1 MSKSKSELSIT
12 KRYML
17 EYICFKTRNNYA
29 FFANNE
35 FIAEAIGLTVNTAK
49 TFINDLIRDGY
60 LYKEID
66 KKGRRVLSLT
76 GKEYKRLCLDM
87 TNVDKKV
94 LKSER
99 DTVVNENQY
108 LQEQLTFSEGR
119 VNSLVPEKTD
129 LTLTNEELTRKVK
142 ELEERIT
149 KLEETVSTQSDRI
162 MKLENIFYKNGIS
175 KTQLDE
181 MIEKNEN
188 IKSNTTQNGT

>member
-1 MSKSKSELSIT
+1 M
-12 KRYML
+12 
-17 EYICFKTRNNYA
+17 
-29 FFANNE
+29 
-35 FIAEAIGLTVNTAK
+35 TVNTAK

-99 DTVVNENQY
+99 DTAVNENQY

-119 VNSLVPEKTD
+119 VNSLVSEKTD

-149 KLEETVSTQSDRI
+149 KLENRTT
-162 MKLENIFYKNGIS
+162 KLENLFYKNGIS
-175 KTQLDE
+175 QEEL
-181 MIEKNEN
+181 EKAIQENE
-188 IKSNTTQNGT
+188 KKD

>member
-1 MSKSKSELSIT
+1 
-12 KRYML
+12 ML
-17 EYICFKTRNNYA
+17 EYICFKSRNNYA

-49 TFINDLIRDGY
+49 TFINDLIRSGY

-99 DTVVNENQY
+99 DTAVNENQY

-119 VNSLVPEKTD
+119 VNSLVSEKTD
-129 LTLTNEELTRKVK
+129 LILTNEELTRKVN
-142 ELEERIT
+142 ELEDRIR
-149 KLEETVSTQSDRI
+149 KLEETSASQTDRI
-162 MKLENIFYKNGIS
+162 TKLENIFYKNGIS

>member
-1 MSKSKSELSIT
+1 MSKSKSELS
-12 KRYML
+12 ML
-17 EYICFKTRNNYA
+17 ENIWFKTRNNYA

-35 FIAEAIGLTVNTAK
+35 FIAAAIGLTVNTAK

-94 LKSER
+94 LKSET
-99 DTVVNENQY
+99 DTAVNENQY

-119 VNSLVPEKTD
+119 VNSLVSEKTD
-129 LTLTNEELTRKVK
+129 LTLTNEELTRKVN
-142 ELEERIT
+142 ELEERIRKLEIRTT
-149 KLEETVSTQSDRI
+149 KLEN
-162 MKLENIFYKNGIS
+162 LFYKNGIS
-175 KTQLDE
+175 QEEL
-181 MIEKNEN
+181 EKAIQENE
-188 IKSNTTQNGT
+188 

>member
-1 MSKSKSELSIT
+1 
-12 KRYML
+12 ML
-17 EYICFKTRNNYA
+17 EYIWFKTRNNYA

-99 DTVVNENQY
+99 DTAVNENQY
-108 LQEQLTFSEGR
+108 LQEQLTYAEGR
-119 VNSLVPEKTD
+119 VNSFVSEKTD
-129 LTLTNEELTRKVK
+129 LILTHEELTRKVK
-142 ELEERIT
+142 ELEERIR
-149 KLEETVSTQSDRI
+149 KLEETVSTQNDRI
-162 MKLENIFYKNGIS
+162 MRLENIFYKNGITE
-175 KTQLDE
+175 TQLDAI
-181 MIEKNEN
+181 IEKNE
-188 IKSNTTQNGT
+188 QV

>member
-35 FIAEAIGLTVNTAK
+35 VIAEAIGLTVNTAK

-99 DTVVNENQY
+99 DTAINENQY

-119 VNSLVPEKTD
+119 VNSLMSEKTD

-162 MKLENIFYKNGIS
+162 MKLENLFYKNGIS
-175 KTQLDE
+175 QEEL
-181 MIEKNEN
+181 EKAIQENE
-188 IKSNTTQNGT
+188 KKD

>member
-1 MSKSKSELSIT
+1 
-12 KRYML
+12 ML
-17 EYICFKTRNNYA
+17 EYISFKTRNNYA

-94 LKSER
+94 LKLER
-99 DTVVNENQY
+99 DGALNENQY
-108 LQEQLTFSEGR
+108 LQEQLTYTEGR
-119 VNSLVPEKTD
+119 VNNLVSEKTD
-129 LTLTNEELTRKVK
+129 LTLTNEELTRKVN
-142 ELEERIT
+142 ELEERIRKLENRTT
-149 KLEETVSTQSDRI
+149 KLEN
-162 MKLENIFYKNGIS
+162 LFYKNGIS
-175 KTQLDE
+175 QEEL
-181 MIEKNEN
+181 EKAIQENE
-188 IKSNTTQNGT
+188 KKD

>member
-99 DTVVNENQY
+99 DTAVNENQY

-119 VNSLVPEKTD
+119 VNSLVSEKTD
-129 LTLTNEELTRKVK
+129 LTLTNGELTRKVK
-142 ELEERIT
+142 ELEERISKLENRTT
-149 KLEETVSTQSDRI
+149 KLEN
-162 MKLENIFYKNGIS
+162 LFYKNGIS
-175 KTQLDE
+175 QEEL
-181 MIEKNEN
+181 EKAIQENE
-188 IKSNTTQNGT
+188 KKD

>member
-1 MSKSKSELSIT
+1 
-12 KRYML
+12 ML
-17 EYICFKTRNNYA
+17 EYIWFKTRNNYA

-99 DTVVNENQY
+99 DTAVNENQY

-119 VNSLVPEKTD
+119 VNSLVSEKTD
-129 LTLTNEELTRKVK
+129 LTLTNEELTRKVN
-142 ELEERIT
+142 ELEERIRKLENRTT
-149 KLEETVSTQSDRI
+149 KLEN
-162 MKLENIFYKNGIS
+162 LFYKNGIS
-175 KTQLDE
+175 QEEL
-181 MIEKNEN
+181 EKAIKENE
-188 IKSNTTQNGT
+188 KKDC